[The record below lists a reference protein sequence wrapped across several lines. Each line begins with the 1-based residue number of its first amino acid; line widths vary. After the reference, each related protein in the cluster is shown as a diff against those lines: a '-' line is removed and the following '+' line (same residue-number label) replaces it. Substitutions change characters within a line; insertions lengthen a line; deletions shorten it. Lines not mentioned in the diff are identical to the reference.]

1 MFISKEE
8 AERRLSSGR
17 NLASASFVSPRVSL
31 LSSENPGPISTGPI
45 APEVTK
51 STAEVR
57 EIDRSFTKQKDLLGS
72 KRTQIAKFAIENP
85 KIKQSDVALLHNV
98 SVPEVAAC
106 KSGKIGGRPANSL
119 NKDIRSELLNS
130 AKDTALEK
138 LMVALGLLDAEKLAS
153 LESAKDIGRFSK
165 DMASVYNSLTA
176 QTQASGAQVNLIV
189 YAPKSKNEDNF
200 KIVDV

>member
-1 MFISKEE
+1 MFISREE
-8 AERRLSSGR
+8 AERRLNSGR
-17 NLASASFVSPRVSL
+17 NLASASFVSPRI
-31 LSSENPGPISTGPI
+31 PGSINSGSIPVEP
-45 APEVTK
+45 APK
-51 STAEVR
+51 STAEIKT
-57 EIDRSFTKQKDLLGS
+57 IDRSFTKQKDLLGS

-85 KIKQSDVALLHNV
+85 TIRQADVALMHGV